1 MIGQTVSHFRI
12 LGQLG
17 GGGMGVVYKA
27 EDTKLKRT
35 VALKFLPPEL
45 SRYPEAKERF
55 LREAQAASTLD
66 HPNICDIHDIGE
78 SDDGQLFIVM
88 SCYEGETLR
97 EKIERGPLPVDQAVV
112 VAIQVARGLEAA
124 HEAGM
129 VHRDIKPANVM
140 VTARGDAKIL
150 DFGIAKLAGQTM
162 LTQPGFIVGTMA
174 YMSPEQARGEQ
185 VDRRSD
191 VWSLG
196 VVLYEMLAG
205 RQPFKGDVEQAL
217 VYLILSEE
225 PEPISSVRGDV
236 PPALESVVA
245 RAMRKD
251 PGGRYQSAGE
261 MLRDLSSIGEQ
272 LRAVAARAKS
282 PPERTPPS
290 IAVLPF
296 ANLSADPENE
306 YFSDGMSEEIIN
318 ALTKLN
324 GLRVVARTSAFAFKG
339 RNEDI
344 REIGRKLHVEHVLE
358 GSVRKAG
365 NRLRITAQLIK
376 VADGYHLWSERF
388 DREMADVFAIQDE
401 ISLAI
406 VDKLKV
412 TLLEDEKS
420 ALAKRSTENI
430 QAYTLYL
437 QGQHSLNKNTRES
450 LHNAI
455 EKFRQAA
462 SLSPGYAQ
470 AYAKTALAYHLLGL
484 MYYLPPADAYP
495 KARAFAQKAIEIDPT
510 AADAHAVLAT
520 VKSFYDWDWE
530 GAESAFRRAI
540 ELNPNDAQAR
550 LQYAFHLCC
559 LGRMDDS
566 LAEMTAAY
574 ALDPLLDQLSLGFV
588 FLRMGRLGDA
598 RSQFQK
604 TIEAE
609 PASAHALWLMGHVDV
624 LEGRY
629 EEGLAE
635 VRRALSLSG
644 DLAVILAGLG
654 WSSAVAGDRDEAMRA
669 LEGLRERSKREY
681 VPPYL
686 SAKICS
692 ALGEN
697 DAAFEWLERAYE
709 EHDTSLAA
717 VLNDES
723 LRGLHQDPRFEAL
736 LRRMNLS
743 RESCRG

>member
-97 EKIERGPLPVDQAVV
+97 EKIERGPLPVDQAVG

-162 LTQPGFIVGTMA
+162 LTQPGLIVGTMA

-205 RQPFKGDVEQAL
+205 WQPFKGDVEQAL

-450 LHNAI
+450 LHDAI
-455 EKFRQAA
+455 ERFRQAA

-624 LEGRY
+624 LEGRH

-743 RESCRG
+743 RESWRG